1 MKKENKILS
10 ASSTITSGILTNLIY
25 NEISTSHYQKQ
36 IINDIEIY
44 VQIDKFSS
52 IAKVLII
59 ALIFISIWLIL
70 SVVAPRLLYL
80 KKSISH
86 KREHALNTKEIMNSY
101 IDMKE
106 KVKSISLLVA
116 ENKSSEY
123 KLLYSDDLT
132 NCVNTLHS
140 VFCSKL
146 KKQQTTVKATFRTS
160 ISINTKG
167 VRISP
172 YEFLALLSL
181 TNDTIEEVMNSA
193 NPDCKQDKENLIA
206 KLKEIKTVVPN
217 QTVL

>member
-1 MKKENKILS
+1 MKKENKILT
-10 ASSTITSGILTNLIY
+10 ASSTITSGILTDLIY

-44 VQIDKFSS
+44 VQIDELSS
-52 IAKVLII
+52 ISKVLII

-70 SVVAPRLLYL
+70 SIIVPRLLYL

-86 KREHALNTKEIMNSY
+86 KREHSLNTKEIMNSY
-101 IDMKE
+101 IDIKE
-106 KVKSISLLVA
+106 KVKSLSLLVS
-116 ENKSSEY
+116 ENELPEY

-146 KKQQTTVKATFRTS
+146 KKQQTTVRATFRTS

-167 VRISP
+167 VRISS
-172 YEFLALLSL
+172 YEFLAVLSVI
-181 TNDTIEEVMNSA
+181 NDIIEEVMSSGNI
-193 NPDCKQDKENLIA
+193 DCKQDKENLLA
-206 KLKEIKTVVPN
+206 KLKEIKNIVPS
-217 QTVL
+217 QT